1 MGQIQERRAYYDRLG
16 ILSLAAMALF
26 AVLMIPAAIRAT
38 PKERRWTSAPAAF
51 DLSNA
56 PEQAPPTR
64 GIHWL
69 ERDPKTEKTLKWLE
83 HLVFILFI
91 LMIASSFALYA
102 WVRIQA
108 GPDPGEEQAAKL
120 NELGIT
126 LLLSG
131 LLGALI
137 LPVIHFSARAM
148 KRKLGTDGKRL
159 YIRLTDGRELSADP
173 SQLAYTNRLI
183 LYRQYTLPL
192 QGGKQQALYAPGEVE
207 TWIAPL
213 LRQSRK
219 LTEMQALKQ
228 QLKSWF

>member
-1 MGQIQERRAYYDRLG
+1 MRLQVSCAYYDRLG
-16 ILSLAAMALF
+16 NWFLAAMILF

-38 PKERRWTSAPAAF
+38 PKERRWTPAPTAF
-51 DLSNA
+51 DFSNV
-56 PEQAPPTR
+56 PEQVPPIK

-69 ERDPKTEKTLKWLE
+69 ERDPKTERSLKWLE
-83 HLVFILFI
+83 HLGFILFI
-91 LMIASSFALYA
+91 LMIAGAFALYA

-108 GPDPGEEQAAKL
+108 GPDPGEEQLAKL

-131 LLGALI
+131 LLGALV
-137 LPVIHFSARAM
+137 LPAIHFSARVL
-148 KRKLGTDGKRL
+148 KRKLGTDGRRL
-159 YIRLTDGRELSADP
+159 YIRLTDGRELSVDP

-183 LYRQYTLPL
+183 FYRKYTLPL
-192 QGGKQQALYAPGEVE
+192 QGGKQQRLYAPGEVE

-219 LTEMQALKQ
+219 LTELQALKH
-228 QLKSWF
+228 QLNNLF